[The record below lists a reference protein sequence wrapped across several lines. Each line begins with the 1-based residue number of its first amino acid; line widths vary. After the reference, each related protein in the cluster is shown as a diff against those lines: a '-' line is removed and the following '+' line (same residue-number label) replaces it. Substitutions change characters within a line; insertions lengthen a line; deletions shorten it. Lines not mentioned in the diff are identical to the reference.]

1 MYHIVDIKVVSQGGH
16 CVLHLHDTILKM
28 KWQAY
33 VANAFHKHKLGKTL
47 IWFFFHGWVLIWWQ
61 AKSYNSN
68 LTVQWW
74 IYVLTGLNVLR
85 VFFFFQNYWKYIS
98 YKLPRSKIIDC
109 IVDQRDRSLIAHI
122 HLFLLCVLQY
132 YNFGPVSWQNALVY
146 GSNCDCG
153 HNLAQ
158 LARFSLIIHYSGGT
172 CSIAVLWGLLTK
184 PYNAVQILCVGTTQ
198 VIIRDGKQHGI

>member
-16 CVLHLHDTILKM
+16 CIFHLHDTIVKM

-47 IWFFFHGWVLIWWQ
+47 ICFFFHGWVLIWWQ

-68 LTVQWW
+68 LTVQW
-74 IYVLTGLNVLR
+74 
-85 VFFFFQNYWKYIS
+85 NYSKYIS

-122 HLFLLCVLQY
+122 HPFLLCVLQY

>member
-1 MYHIVDIKVVSQGGH
+1 MVGCCSDDKP
-16 CVLHLHDTILKM
+16 
-28 KWQAY
+28 
-33 VANAFHKHKLGKTL
+33 
-47 IWFFFHGWVLIWWQ
+47 
-61 AKSYNSN
+61 N
-68 LTVQWW
+68 LTTVILQYNDEYMYWLASM
-74 IYVLTGLNVLR
+74 YQES
-85 VFFFFQNYWKYIS
+85 FFFQNYSKYIS

-109 IVDQRDRSLIAHI
+109 IVDQRDWSLIAHI